1 MKPFETV
8 KRKNGRSLAFAD
20 DVGENTNKLLFAK
33 NRFNKTIYNYRKLF
47 SIFIW
52 LDLQVVKPIELVHSN
67 NLGVY

>member
-8 KRKNGRSLAFAD
+8 KRENGRSLAFAD
-20 DVGENTNKLLFAK
+20 DVGENTNILLFAK

-52 LDLQVVKPIELVHSN
+52 LDLQVAKPIEWVH
-67 NLGVY
+67 